1 MNSITIDPATA
12 ARTAPTA
19 HAVPRHTPQPT
30 QRTSSASHALACFPP
45 LLSEL
50 SAHEWELILGQTSQ
64 WHVRMCSMV
73 GRGMQQV
80 VVAASP
86 IRYPLEV
93 LWEGGDHRAALKH
106 VIRDIAEL
114 NPQCNPERL
123 GRYVTFCDAGILQL
137 WSARYCGL
145 QTLPESFGTVR
156 VAGDLFLKSN
166 RLSALPQSFGAI
178 QVGGTLDLSYNLLS
192 SLPESVGGCE
202 VGADLRLE
210 SNRLTVLPE
219 SIGQLRVGGSLHLGR
234 NRLGTLPEL
243 VGVGALVFT

>member
-106 VIRDIAEL
+106 VIRD
-114 NPQCNPERL
+114 
-123 GRYVTFCDAGILQL
+123 
-137 WSARYCGL
+137 
-145 QTLPESFGTVR
+145 
-156 VAGDLFLKSN
+156 
-166 RLSALPQSFGAI
+166 LSLIHISEP
-178 QVGGTLDLSYNLLS
+178 TRLLS
-192 SLPESVGGCE
+192 ISYAVFCLKKKKHKNKE
-202 VGADLRLE
+202 VTQIT
-210 SNRLTVLPE
+210 TVT
-219 SIGQLRVGGSLHLGR
+219 RH
-234 NRLGTLPEL
+234 TLQ
-243 VGVGALVFT
+243 